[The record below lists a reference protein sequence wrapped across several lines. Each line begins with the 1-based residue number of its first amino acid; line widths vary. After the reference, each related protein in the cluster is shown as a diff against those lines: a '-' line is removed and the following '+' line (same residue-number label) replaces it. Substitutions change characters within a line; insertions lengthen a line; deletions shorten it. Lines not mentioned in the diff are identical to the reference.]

1 VVEVIFHIQF
11 VYFFD
16 NKILNQIDKRKTN
29 LLFPEFEI
37 EKTIVNNEKH
47 FLILLSLIDHQEVTL
62 LKIENQTTNFKKQ
75 FTVMYGG
82 LR

>member
-1 VVEVIFHIQF
+1 MVEVIFHIQF